1 LFPHPVKELAD
12 FLKGYGIHIN
22 YDAAHVAGLISGG
35 EFQDPLREG
44 VDTMT
49 MSTHKT
55 LFGPQGGL
63 VLAFEKNAEI
73 IKKAT
78 FPGLTSSHHIHHMA
92 AKAIAFAEALEFGKD
107 YASQTIKNAKAL
119 AVALNDSGF
128 KVLGEKQGFTK
139 SHQAVVNVL
148 DYADGGKIEADLE
161 KANIIVNRQLVPGD
175 LKAKRNYMHPSGI
188 RLGTSEITRLGMKE
202 PEMQEIA
209 SFIKQVIIDKKD
221 AKEVAAKVADFR
233 KNYQKTQYCFD
244 NKLGAY
250 EYVKLR

>member
-1 LFPHPVKELAD
+1 M
-12 FLKGYGIHIN
+12 HIN
-22 YDAAHVAGLISGG
+22 YDAAHVAGLIAGG

-63 VLAFEKNAEI
+63 VLAFEKDAEA

-92 AKAIAFAEALEFGKD
+92 AKAVTFAETLEFGKD

-119 AVALNDSGF
+119 AVALNDLGF
-128 KVLGEKQGFTK
+128 KVLGEKKGFTQ
-139 SHQAVVNVL
+139 SHQTVVNML
-148 DYADGGKIEADLE
+148 DYGDGGKIEADLE
-161 KANIIVNRQLVPGD
+161 KANIIVNRQLIPGD
-175 LKAKRNYMHPSGI
+175 IKAKRHYMHPGGI
-188 RLGTSEITRLGMKE
+188 RLGTSEVTRLGMKE
-202 PEMQEIA
+202 PEMEQIA
-209 SFIKQVIIDKKD
+209 SLIKNVVVDNKD
-221 AKEVAAKVADFR
+221 TKDIAKQIAEFR